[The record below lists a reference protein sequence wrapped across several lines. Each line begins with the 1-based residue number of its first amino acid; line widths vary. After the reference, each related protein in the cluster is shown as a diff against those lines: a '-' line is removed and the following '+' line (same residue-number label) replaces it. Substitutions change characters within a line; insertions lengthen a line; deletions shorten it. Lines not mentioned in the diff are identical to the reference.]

1 MQRKKIIIPSL
12 LLVFV
17 FSLGFSVYAQDS
29 EETFTG
35 TFRVGYRMVDTSG
48 ADYKYQED
56 INLDT
61 GLRLFNFSL
70 HYTPS
75 AKFKNLFDR
84 IDLNVYNFG
93 GDPFETFGLTVQKFG
108 KYKFQYDH
116 KKSTYFYHDLHEVS
130 GGTHYDPLTFN
141 FERIMDSALFEM
153 SFGKYVDFYLNFDRY
168 TKTGDSTPTLDVNRI
183 EFELDEPVKEESNE
197 LALGIDIQ
205 VDRYSLLFEERI
217 HKYENSNSL
226 FLPGYADG
234 GPGAR
239 YPSSL
244 SYFSLN
250 QPYSFWT
257 YNHMLK
263 INARPLDNL
272 LIKASGQISDQDMNL
287 SYSEDSD
294 GIDYTGVPF
303 TESFSGQGIFNR
315 KIKMGDFD
323 LTYLLWNKTAIVGAA
338 RYQKFEQDGTMTID
352 GSDESMALNFE
363 TLAFEGGL
371 QYQFN
376 PKLAVTLGY
385 RYETRDFLE
394 GTEPEQ
400 RTVTNET
407 ESIRSGFFGNVKWDF
422 RQSFKLTLDYQRSYF
437 DGPYTLISPT
447 QFDRFRATVKGNIK
461 EFNYSASYL
470 YDNSENEIP
479 SERYVSDRNQ
489 LKLRVGYSK
498 DKFRLS
504 AGYAYID
511 VEHRSDRII
520 DYPPSWSGPAG
531 TFPWAIRYSGES
543 HLGDLSLSLKVA
555 DQWNIGGYAN
565 IYSNKGFWEIDRT
578 TIKAYVEYVFTN
590 GFATQVGYRYVNF
603 EEKDS
608 GFNDYTASI
617 LEVSFGYRWE

>member
-1 MQRKKIIIPSL
+1 MRRKKILFPSIL
-12 LLVFV
+12 FIFI
-17 FSLGFSVYAQDS
+17 FSLAFSLHAQ
-29 EETFTG
+29 EEDDTIYG
-35 TFRVGYRMVDTSG
+35 NFRLGYRMVDTSG
-48 ADYKYQED
+48 ADFKYQED

-61 GLRLFNFSL
+61 GLRLFDFSL
-70 HYTPS
+70 HYIPS
-75 AKFKNLFDR
+75 TKFKNLFDR
-84 IDLNVYNFG
+84 IDLDIYNFG
-93 GDPFETFGLTVQKFG
+93 GEPFETLGLTIQKSG
-108 KYKFQYDH
+108 KYKFKYDH

-130 GGTHYDPLTFN
+130 GGTLYDPLTFN
-141 FERIMDSALFEM
+141 FERITDSFLFKM
-153 SFGKYVDFYLNFDRY
+153 SFGKFVDFHLNFDRY
-168 TKTGDSTPTLDVNRI
+168 TKKGESNPTLDVNRI
-183 EFELDEPVKEESNE
+183 EFELDKPIEEESNE
-197 LALGIDIQ
+197 LSLG
-205 VDRYSLLFEERI
+205 VDVHLQRYSFLFEEKI
-217 HKYENSNSL
+217 HKYENTNSL

-234 GPGAR
+234 GAGAR

-244 SYFSLN
+244 SYFTLN
-250 QPYSFWT
+250 QPYTFWT
-257 YNHMLK
+257 YTHTLK
-263 INARPLDNL
+263 LNARPIDNL
-272 LIKASGQISDQDMNL
+272 LINASGQISDQDMTL

-303 TESFSGQGIFNR
+303 TESFSGQGTFNR
-315 KIKMGDFD
+315 KIQMGDFD
-323 LTYLLWNKTAIVGAA
+323 LTYLLKDNLAIVGAA
-338 RYQKFEQDGTMTID
+338 RYHKFEQDGTLTIN
-352 GSDESMALNFE
+352 GSDESAALNFE

-376 PKLAVTLGY
+376 PKLAVTLGF
-385 RYETRDFLE
+385 RYETRDLE
-394 GTEPEQ
+394 GAE
-400 RTVTNET
+400 TVTNET

-447 QFDRFRATVKGNIK
+447 LFDRFRATAKGKIK
-461 EFNYSASYL
+461 QFNYSASYL
-470 YDNSENEIP
+470 YDKSKNEIP

-489 LKLRVGYSK
+489 LNLRVGYSK

-504 AGYAYID
+504 AGYAWID

-531 TFPWAIRYSGES
+531 TFPWSIRYSGVS
-543 HLGDLSLSLKVA
+543 HLVDCSLSLKVA

-565 IYSNKGFWEIDRT
+565 IYQNKGFWEISRT

-608 GFNDYTASI
+608 GFNDYTANI

>member
-12 LLVFV
+12 LLFFV
-17 FSLGFSVYAQDS
+17 CSLAFSLYAQDS
-29 EETFTG
+29 EETFKG
-35 TFRVGYRMVDTSG
+35 NFRVGYRMVDTSG
-48 ADYKYQED
+48 ADFKYQED

-61 GLRLFNFSL
+61 GLRLFDFSL
-70 HYTPS
+70 HYTPTE
-75 AKFKNLFDR
+75 KFKNLFDR
-84 IDLNVYNFG
+84 IDLSVYNFG
-93 GDPFETFGLTVQKFG
+93 GDPFETLGITVQKFG

-153 SFGKYVDFYLNFDRY
+153 SFGKFVDFYLNFDRY
-168 TKTGDSTPTLDVNRI
+168 TKTGDSTPTLDINRI
-183 EFELDEPVKEESNE
+183 EFEFDKPVKEESNA
-197 LALGIDIQ
+197 LALGLDVH

-217 HKYENSNSL
+217 HKYENSNSFL
-226 FLPGYADG
+226 LPGYADG
-234 GPGAR
+234 GSGAR

-244 SYFSLN
+244 NYFYMN

-263 INARPLDNL
+263 INARPLDSL
-272 LIKASGQISDQDMNL
+272 LIKASGQISDQDMEL

-303 TESFSGQGIFNR
+303 TESFSGQGTFNR
-315 KIKMGDFD
+315 KITMGDFD
-323 LTYLLWNKTAIVGAA
+323 LTYLLWNNAALVGAV
-338 RYQKFEQDGTMTID
+338 RYQKFEQDGTLTID
-352 GSDESMALNFE
+352 STDESMALNFE
-363 TLAFEGGL
+363 TLTFEGGL

-376 PKLAVTLGY
+376 PKLAATVGY
-385 RYETRDFLE
+385 RYETRDLV
-394 GTEPEQ
+394 GTE
-400 RTVTNET
+400 TVTNET

-447 QFDRFRATVKGNIK
+447 QFDRFRGTVKGSIK
-461 EFNYSASYL
+461 DFNYSASYL
-470 YDNSENEIP
+470 FDKSKNEIP

-489 LKLRVGYSK
+489 LKLRAGYNT

-504 AGYAYID
+504 AGYAFID

-520 DYPPSWSGPAG
+520 DFPPSWSGPAG
-531 TFPWAIRYSGES
+531 TFPWAIRYTGES
-543 HLGDLSLSLKVA
+543 HLIDGALSVKA
-555 DQWNIGGYAN
+555 GEQWSIGGYAN
-565 IYSNKGFWEIDRT
+565 IYSNKGFWEISRT

-590 GFATQVGYRYVNF
+590 GFATQVGYRFVDF
-603 EEKDS
+603 EEATS
-608 GFNDYTASI
+608 GFNDYSANI